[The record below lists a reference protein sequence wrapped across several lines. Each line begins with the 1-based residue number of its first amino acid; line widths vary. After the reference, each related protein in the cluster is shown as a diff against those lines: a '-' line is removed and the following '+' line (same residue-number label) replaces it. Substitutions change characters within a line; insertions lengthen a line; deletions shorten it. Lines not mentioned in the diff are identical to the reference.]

1 MTEQGNTALYCNNVP
16 DIIVPG
22 NTYATQPEYT
32 VVSESIEQPLRETTY
47 PVPSKVTL
55 CDSRRPNLEIQK
67 PTRMS
72 DAQRQ
77 VPGLQHPSTTTNF
90 ESPPGVTQYSEG
102 PTAVQALPG
111 DPQNPPNVVPGPTYI
126 PNQSQWSVS
135 FGSFTAFDPKK
146 FINDEVRTLG
156 AIQIFIGLIHIFIG
170 VNPVLYDFYS
180 VLGTSGYLFWGGITF
195 IVSGSL
201 SICAEKDHS
210 SCVVNGSIAVNII
223 SALFSLVGI
232 FILIADLSVYPILIK
247 RYKMAISGGLLPFVL
262 LEFILTC
269 VVSHFGCQAVC
280 YKHFQDTPMFTTMF
294 GVNTTNTTFGPI
306 NTATGPVSTAT
317 TPVNTATGTVGTIVH
332 PVDPASG
339 TVTTVVVPANTTPGP
354 VHTATSLANITTI
367 PAYAVYPSHAAP
379 QPSYQKVANV
389 AQR

>member
-1 MTEQGNTALYCNNVP
+1 
-16 DIIVPG
+16 
-22 NTYATQPEYT
+22 
-32 VVSESIEQPLRETTY
+32 
-47 PVPSKVTL
+47 
-55 CDSRRPNLEIQK
+55 
-67 PTRMS
+67 MS
-72 DAQRQ
+72 DAQHQ
-77 VPGLQHPSTTTNF
+77 VPGLQHPSITTNF
-90 ESPPGVTQYSEG
+90 ESPLGVTQYSERT
-102 PTAVQALPG
+102 TAVQAVPG

-126 PNQSQWSVS
+126 PNQSQWSMS

-156 AIQIFIGLIHIFIG
+156 AIQIFIGLIHIFVG
-170 VNPVLYDFYS
+170 VNPVLYDYLS
-180 VLGTSGYLFWGGITF
+180 VLGASGYLFWGGITF

-210 SCVVNGSIAVNII
+210 SCMVNGSIAVNII
-223 SALFSLVGI
+223 SAIFSLVGI
-232 FILIADLSVYPILIK
+232 FILITDLIVYPMMIQ
-247 RYKMAISGGLLPFVL
+247 RYIMAISGGLLPFVL

-280 YKHFQDTPMFTTMF
+280 YKHFQDTPIFTTMF

-317 TPVNTATGTVGTIVH
+317 GPINTATTPINTATGPVSTIIH

-339 TVTTVVVPANTTPGP
+339 TVTSVIMPANTTPDP

-379 QPSYQKVANV
+379 QPSYQKVADF